1 VTRPKTTM
9 TGLILA
15 LALLSV
21 PSAEAA
27 SAQGPGD
34 GEPDAAAVLTLDQAI
49 ELALANNQALA
60 AQSAVARAAEQTVRE
75 SRSARWPTVNVT
87 TDATRTTHPVAVFGQ
102 LLSQERFGPENF
114 DVDFLNNP
122 DPLNNFRSV
131 LSVSQPLWAGG
142 RIDAGITGAERQ
154 AEAAG
159 LGRERARQALI
170 YRVTERYTGAVVA
183 GQAVAVRRESL
194 KVAEE
199 NVKLAGDLYEGGL
212 VVESDLLQARVRER
226 EAVAALADAEQ
237 KAKVALS
244 ALNLELGR
252 DLSTPIRL
260 PDSPD
265 PVASPE
271 LLEAPL
277 DVLVAEAVERRPDLA
292 AARAS
297 LDAARQGL
305 RRAKAGRLPEVG
317 WSGAFE
323 ANSEEPFDDPGS
335 NWTVGVGLRWTPFDG
350 FATDARIERARAEV
364 ERAERLLELAE
375 QGVALEVESAFR
387 ELATSRL
394 RWQEAEASVDLAQRS
409 AVIVSDRYQEGLTTV
424 VELLQVQALSTG
436 ARVRELVARRDV
448 AVAAA
453 ALDLALAREVGQAP
467 AGGGTDR

>member
-15 LALLSV
+15 LALLSA
-21 PSAEAA
+21 PAADAA

-34 GEPDAAAVLTLDQAI
+34 GEPDAATVLTLDQAI
-49 ELALANNQALA
+49 DLALANNRALA

-199 NVKLAGDLYEGGL
+199 SVKLAGDLYEGGL

-252 DLSTPIRL
+252 DLATPIRL
-260 PDSPD
+260 PET
-265 PVASPE
+265 VTSPE
-271 LLEAPL
+271 VPDAPL
-277 DVLVAEAVERRPDLA
+277 DALIAEAIERRPDLA
-292 AARAS
+292 AARAG
-297 LDAARQGL
+297 LEAARQGL

-364 ERAERLLELAE
+364 ERAERLVELAE

-409 AVIVSDRYQEGLTTV
+409 AVIVTDRYQEGLTTV